1 VIPVTLVYL
10 VAVILVSLLTVGL
23 QEATGEVLPRFGAS
37 TQKLHETI
45 ASDRQLPRWQAW
57 FRHGRHRQQLL
68 ALIITDK
75 AKAVADRLMNEMN
88 RGATALSGTGM
99 YTGQAH
105 SVLMCALTVTEVN
118 QLKALV
124 RAEDPNA
131 FVIVLP
137 AQEVFG
143 RGFSSLQEDE
153 LRS

>member
-1 VIPVTLVYL
+1 MAFTLLYL
-10 VAVILVSLLTVGL
+10 VAVILISLLTVGMH
-23 QEATGEVLPRFGAS
+23 EATGEVLPRFGVS

-45 ASDRQLPRWQAW
+45 ESNRQHPRWQAW

-75 AKAVADRLMNEMN
+75 AKIVADRILNEMN
-88 RGATALSGTGM
+88 RGVTALSGMGM

-131 FVIVLP
+131 FVIVSP

-143 RGFSSLQEDE
+143 KGFSSLQEDE
-153 LRS
+153 FRS